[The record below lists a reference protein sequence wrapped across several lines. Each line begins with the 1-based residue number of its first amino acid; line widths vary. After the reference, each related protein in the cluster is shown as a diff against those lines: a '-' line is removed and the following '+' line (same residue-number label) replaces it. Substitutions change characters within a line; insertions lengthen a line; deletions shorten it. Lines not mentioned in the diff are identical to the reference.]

1 MFYPLMVDLKNK
13 EVVIIGG
20 GKVSLRKAKKFLE
33 YEAIVKIVSLDVLDS
48 FYEIEK
54 LYKDRLTII
63 KDEFKMDYIEK
74 AFLVIAATSNYS
86 INKNISLIC
95 HEKNILCNIVD
106 NIEESSF
113 IVPSTIKRGDLNIAI
128 STLGNSPSL
137 CAKIRKDLEKIYD
150 KNYEEYVELLGQCR
164 ALVLA
169 NYRDEEEKKSILNS
183 LVDLNSE
190 ELKKLKIKL
199 LSR

>member
-33 YEAIVKIVSLDVLDS
+33 YEAVVKVVSLEVLDS
-48 FYEIEK
+48 FYDIEN
-54 LYKDRLTII
+54 LYEGKLTII
-63 KDEFKMDYIEK
+63 KDEFKSEYIDT
-74 AFLVIAATSNYS
+74 AFLVIAATSNYILNES
-86 INKNISLIC
+86 ISLIC
-95 HEKNILCNIVD
+95 HNKNILCNIVD
-106 NIEESSF
+106 NINKSSF

-137 CAKIRKDLEKIYD
+137 CAKIRKDLEKTYD
-150 KNYEEYVELLGQCR
+150 KTYEEYVELLGECR
-164 ALVLA
+164 ELVLE
-169 NYRDEEEKKSILNS
+169 NYSDEVEKKSILNS